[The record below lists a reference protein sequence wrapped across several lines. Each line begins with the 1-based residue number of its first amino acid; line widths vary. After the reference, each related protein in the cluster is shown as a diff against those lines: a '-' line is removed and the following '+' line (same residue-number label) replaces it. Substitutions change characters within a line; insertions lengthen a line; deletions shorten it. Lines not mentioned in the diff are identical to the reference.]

1 MALSMLILLAL
12 AAAQNP
18 PQNPPLSVAPGPL
31 PKAEAERRAAE
42 RFADLD
48 LNEDGAIERDEV
60 RARFD
65 FEASADATFAAAQ
78 KAKKA
83 GDPRP
88 PVDSRQSD
96 FAKADAW
103 FAAVDADKDGK
114 ITRAELNRYLGAD
127 IEQLGVK

>member
-1 MALSMLILLAL
+1 MMILLTLL
-12 AAAQNP
+12 AVQD
-18 PQNPPLSVAPGPL
+18 PPLGVAPGPL
-31 PKAEAERRAAE
+31 PRAEVERRAAG

-48 LNEDGAIERDEV
+48 LNEDGTVERDEV

-65 FEASADATFAAAQ
+65 FDASADATFAAAS

-88 PVDSRQSD
+88 PVDSSQPD

-114 ITRAELNRYLGAD
+114 ITRDELIRYLGAD
-127 IEQLGVK
+127 IQQLGVK